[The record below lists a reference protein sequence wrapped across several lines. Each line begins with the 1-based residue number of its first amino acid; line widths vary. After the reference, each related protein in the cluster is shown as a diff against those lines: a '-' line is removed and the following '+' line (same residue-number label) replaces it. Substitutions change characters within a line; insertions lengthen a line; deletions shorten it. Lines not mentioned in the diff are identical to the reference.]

1 MPTIIYAFRD
11 DLLEVLFFCFLYIV
25 MYILSIVSAIKKMIV
40 KELKDFIFENCQ
52 QRMGFSKENS
62 YYAKKHQKKTIYN
75 CL

>member
-1 MPTIIYAFRD
+1 
-11 DLLEVLFFCFLYIV
+11 

-62 YYAKKHQKKTIYN
+62 YYSKKHQKKTIYN